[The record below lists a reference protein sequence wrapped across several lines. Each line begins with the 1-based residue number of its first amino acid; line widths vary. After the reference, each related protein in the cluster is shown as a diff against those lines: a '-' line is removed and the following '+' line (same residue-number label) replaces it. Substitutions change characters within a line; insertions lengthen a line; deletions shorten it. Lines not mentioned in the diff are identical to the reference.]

1 MTYQKI
7 ASVLK
12 APSIMMGHIPLKQAI
27 PMQGLQQFSPF
38 ILLHH
43 FDFEMKPGE
52 NSFNVPAHPHRG
64 FCPIT
69 YMFEGSVQHNDSL
82 GNSKIISDNEVQ
94 WITAARGIIH
104 SEIAAPNFVET
115 GGRFHGIQL
124 WINLPSEDKMKV
136 PSYQAITSNEI
147 NVIEKEGIEFR
158 LVSGK
163 MNEQIGPAHSN
174 VITAMLR
181 MKAGSEYSLHLPSQN
196 NSAIYI
202 LEGELLLNNETNCEQ
217 YNLVLFSQEDGEIK
231 LYASSDS
238 KLLILSGEPIDEP
251 LVTHGP
257 FVMNT
262 QTEILEA
269 MRDYQ
274 EGKMGFL
281 Y

>member
-1 MTYQKI
+1 MIYRKVDK
-7 ASVLK
+7 VLT
-12 APSIMMGHIPLKQAI
+12 APSIMMGKIPLKQAI
-27 PMQGLQQFSPF
+27 PMHGLQQFSPF

-43 FDFEMKPGE
+43 FDFMMQPGE
-52 NSFNVPAHPHRG
+52 NMFEVPPHPHRG

-69 YMFEGSVQHNDSL
+69 YMFEGSVQHTDSL
-82 GNSKIISDNEVQ
+82 GNSEIISDNEVQ

-104 SEIAAPNFVET
+104 SEVAAPNFVEK

-124 WINLPSEDKMKV
+124 WINLASVDKMKT
-136 PSYQAITSNEI
+136 PTYQAITSEELDVQQNE
-147 NVIEKEGIEFR
+147 GTEFR

-163 MNEQIGPAHSN
+163 IGNQVGPAESS

-181 MKAGSEYSLHLPSQN
+181 MKAGSEFVLSLPADNH
-196 NSAIYI
+196 SAIYI
-202 LEGELLLNNETNCEQ
+202 LEGDVVINKDTQCSQ
-217 YNLVLFSQEDGEIK
+217 HQLVLLQKGNEDIYLK
-231 LYASSDS
+231 ATKYA
-238 KLLILSGEPIDEP
+238 KILILSGASIDEP

-274 EGKMGFL
+274 DGKMGFL